1 VFADVKTVK
10 PPYLDQEQHLQY
22 LDAYEISNVAFVLAS
37 KKINLAHVSTTNS
50 FHKDK
55 NNGRLPRHGF
65 LVRTVPNSP
74 LKVLEPEELA
84 TIFSFAKLNALHY

>member
-10 PPYLDQEQHLQY
+10 PPYVDQEQHLQY

-55 NNGRLPRHGF
+55 NNGRRGNAAPW
-65 LVRTVPNSP
+65 
-74 LKVLEPEELA
+74 
-84 TIFSFAKLNALHY
+84 FSSSYGSKQPFKSTGT